1 MCDQFEALAGVDIS
15 KEPMEVGPT
24 IHYTMGGIRV
34 DAETGASTVPGL
46 YAAGEAAAGLHGAN
60 RLGGNSLGDIL
71 VFGRRAG
78 AAAAESAKSLGAKP
92 AVSQKQLA
100 GAEADVLLPLA
111 HDLGEKAENSY
122 VLHRALQEAM
132 QDDAGIGRS
141 EESLKRSLAAI
152 GEIRQRSARTSVG
165 GGRVLNPG
173 WHTCRDLDSMLTV
186 SEAIVRSA
194 LARTESRGSQ
204 WRFDFPEED
213 DRWSRVNL
221 VAVRR
226 DSGMAIEEREVPLM
240 PDEAVRRLAQSR
252 FFATAVIPAHYAGKV
267 EGDAGRADDGAGKVS
282 GHGVVAEQPG

>member
-34 DAETGASTVPGL
+34 DAETAASTVPGL

-78 AAAAESAKSLGAKP
+78 EAAASSAKVLGAKP
-92 AVSQKQLA
+92 AVSKKQLA
-100 GAEADVLLPLA
+100 DAEAAVLLPLA

-122 VLHRALQEAM
+122 VIHRALQEAM

-141 EESLKRSLAAI
+141 EESLNRALTAI
-152 GEIRQRSARTSVG
+152 GELTERSKRMRAG

-173 WHTCRDLDSMLTV
+173 WHTCRDVESMLTV
-186 SEAIVRSA
+186 SEAIVRCA
-194 LARTESRGSQ
+194 IARRESRGSQ
-204 WRFDFPEED
+204 WRFDFPD
-213 DRWSRVNL
+213 KDAHLGQINL
-221 VAVRR
+221 VARKRGGAMVV
-226 DSGMAIEEREVPLM
+226 EERANEPM
-240 PDEAVRRLAQSR
+240 PDDVVTRLARSR
-252 FFATAVIPAHYAGKV
+252 FFDPATLPSHYAGKV
-267 EGDAGRADDGAGKVS
+267 PAQSPEA
-282 GHGVVAEQPG
+282 H